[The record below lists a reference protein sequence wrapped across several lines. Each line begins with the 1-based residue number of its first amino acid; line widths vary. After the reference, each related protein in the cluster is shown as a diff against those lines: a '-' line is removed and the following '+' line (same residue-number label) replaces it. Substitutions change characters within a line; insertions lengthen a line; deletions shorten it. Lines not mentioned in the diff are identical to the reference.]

1 MDTMA
6 AGKFMNDHP
15 CLTAVFGMVGA
26 GLAVAAFYVL
36 IEGIC
41 RWMESKIRPINN
53 APVVPVAG
61 TYNNLLLLH

>member
-1 MDTMA
+1 MA
-6 AGKFMNDHP
+6 AGKLMNDHP
-15 CLTAVFGMVGA
+15 FLTAVFGIVGG

-41 RWMESKIRPINN
+41 RWLESKIRPINN

-61 TYNNLLLLH
+61 PAAVRAGVVMD

>member
-1 MDTMA
+1 
-6 AGKFMNDHP
+6 MNDHP

-53 APVVPVAG
+53 APVVPVAVAG
-61 TYNNLLLLH
+61 